1 LLIEINLR
9 LLCAAYHCPNPAF
22 GSEREVPMISRE
34 DCIALC
40 GLDADEIDAIAEHEH
55 LGDVQAAAL
64 AQYLLHA
71 SHGAEKIRGMIV
83 DDIRTALNEDRT
95 AHAAQLLAVLRHFLH
110 EHPEAKPH
118 KAGRS
123 TA

>member
-1 LLIEINLR
+1 
-9 LLCAAYHCPNPAF
+9 
-22 GSEREVPMISRE
+22 MISRE

-71 SHGAEKIRGMIV
+71 AHGPEKIRSMIV
-83 DDIRTALNEDRT
+83 DDIRTALNEDRP
-95 AHAAQLLAVLRHFLH
+95 AHAAQLLAVLRHFMT
-110 EHPEAKPH
+110 EHPDAMPGH
-118 KAGRS
+118 GPA
-123 TA
+123 T